1 MLSPF
6 PLSPFPLPHNMVSYL
21 NPNSLPPV
29 QSSEFLPPI
38 GNWARLGSLVLVG
51 GVGGAIALASVIE
64 YKVTVKG
71 QASIRPA
78 GELRLVQ
85 AATEGQITNVFVKEN
100 QAVKK
105 GDVLATIDDSRLQ
118 TKKSQLQSN
127 IQQTQ
132 LQLLQIDAQIKA
144 LNRQIT
150 AETERKNRAVTSAQA
165 ALNRAQHNYQ
175 EKQITARAEVAE
187 AEANLKKAEQEWY
200 QAQVELRSS
209 RANLQSTQAALKA
222 AQTKRDRYQ
231 KVVQAGALSLNQLE
245 EVQLEVAQQQQAVE
259 MRRAS
264 IEAQQQVI
272 AQQQQ
277 AVAAVRAKLQRAQAA
292 INPSNAEVAI
302 AQESIAQESAVG
314 QATLATLNREWEA
327 LFQQRIQMRN
337 QLQQYTRELQ
347 QAENDLSQTKITVP
361 EDGIISGLNLRNPG
375 QSVRMGEEIAQIVPS
390 NAPLVIKAAVA
401 PEDVSQ
407 LETGQQVQMQVSAC
421 PYPDYGTLKGVLSH
435 ISEDT
440 FKSQKGEALPKVTNS
455 SFYEVTILPDTL
467 SLGRSNHH
475 CNIQPGMEGRADI
488 ISRRETVLK
497 YMLRRARLIT
507 NL

>member
-1 MLSPF
+1 
-6 PLSPFPLPHNMVSYL
+6 MVSYL

-29 QSSEFLPPI
+29 ESSEFLPPI

-144 LNRQIT
+144 LNRQIK
-150 AETERKNRAVTSAQA
+150 AETERKNRAVISAQA
-165 ALNRAQHNYQ
+165 ALNRAQQNYQ

-187 AEANLKKAEQEWY
+187 AEANLKKAEKEWY

-245 EVQLEVAQQQQAVE
+245 EIQLEVAQQQQAVE
-259 MRRAS
+259 VRRAS

-272 AQQQQ
+272 AQQKQ
-277 AVAAVRAKLQRAQAA
+277 AVAAVRARLQRAQAVL
-292 INPSNAEVAI
+292 NPSDAEVAI
-302 AQESIAQESAVG
+302 AKESIAQESAAG

-347 QAENDLSQTKITVP
+347 QAESDLSQTKITVT
-361 EDGIISGLNLRNPG
+361 EDGIVSQLNLRNPG

-401 PEDVSQ
+401 PEDVSK
-407 LETGQQVQMQVSAC
+407 LEIGQQVQMQVSAC
-421 PYPDYGTLKGVLSH
+421 PYPDYGTLKGIVSH

-440 FKSQKGEALPKVTNS
+440 IKSHKTEPSPTAKTA
-455 SFYEVTILPDTL
+455 FYEVTIAPESL
-467 SLGRSNHH
+467 SLSSSNHQ
-475 CNIQPGMEGRADI
+475 CTIQPGMQGRADI

-507 NL
+507 DF

>member
-1 MLSPF
+1 
-6 PLSPFPLPHNMVSYL
+6 MVSYL
-21 NPNSLPPV
+21 NPNSLPQV
-29 QSSEFLPPI
+29 QSNDFLPPI
-38 GNWARLGSLVLVG
+38 SPWVTLGSLVLVG
-51 GVGGAIALASVIE
+51 GVGGAIALASAIE

-71 QASIRPA
+71 QATVRPT

-85 AATEGQITNVFVKEN
+85 AATEGQITNVFVNEN

-144 LNRQIT
+144 LNRQIK
-150 AETERKNRAVTSAQA
+150 AETERKNRAVNSAQA
-165 ALNRAQHNYQ
+165 ALNRAQRNYRDQ
-175 EKQITARAEVAE
+175 QITAKADVEE
-187 AEANLKKAEQEWY
+187 AQANLSKAEKEWY
-200 QAQVELRSS
+200 QAQIELRSS
-209 RANLQSTQAALKA
+209 RANLQSTEAALKA

-245 EVQLEVAQQQQAVE
+245 EVQLEVVQQQQAVE

-264 IEAQQQVI
+264 IEAQQQII

-277 AVAAVRAKLQRAQAA
+277 AVAAMRAKLQRTQAA
-292 INPSNAEVAI
+292 LNPSNAEVAI
-302 AQESIAQESAVG
+302 AKQSIAQESAGG

-337 QLQQYTRELQ
+337 QLQQDTKELQ
-347 QAENDLSQTKITVP
+347 QVENDLSQTKITVT

-375 QSVRMGEEIAQIVPS
+375 QSVRIGEEIAQIVPS
-390 NAPLVIKAAVA
+390 NAPLVIKAAVS

-407 LETGQQVQMQVSAC
+407 LEKGQQVQMQVSAC
-421 PYPDYGTLKGVLSH
+421 PYPDYGTLKGVVSH

-440 FKSQKGEALPKVTNS
+440 IKSQKGEALPNVTNS

-467 SLGRSNHH
+467 SLGRSNHQ
-475 CNIQPGMEGRADI
+475 CTIQPGMQGRADI

>member
-1 MLSPF
+1 
-6 PLSPFPLPHNMVSYL
+6 MVSYL
-21 NPNSLPPV
+21 NPNSLPSV

-38 GNWARLGSLVLVG
+38 SRWVTLGSLVLVG

-71 QASIRPA
+71 QATVRPT

-85 AATEGQITNVFVKEN
+85 AATEGQITNRFVKEN

-118 TKKSQLQSN
+118 TQKSQLQSK
-127 IQQTQ
+127 IQQGQ

-144 LNRQIT
+144 LNRQIK

-165 ALNRAQHNYQ
+165 ALHRAQRNYRDQ
-175 EKQITARAEVAE
+175 QIIAQAEVEE
-187 AEANLKKAEQEWY
+187 AQANLKGAQQEWY
-200 QAQVELRSS
+200 KAQVELRSA

-259 MRRAS
+259 IRRAS
-264 IEAQQQVI
+264 IEAQQQII
-272 AQQQQ
+272 AQQKQT
-277 AVAAVRAKLQRAQAA
+277 VAALRAKLQRAQAA
-292 INPSNAEVAI
+292 LNPTDAEVAI
-302 AQESIAQESAVG
+302 AQQTIAQESAGG

-337 QLQQYTRELQ
+337 QLQQDTKELQ
-347 QAENDLSQTKITVP
+347 QVENDLSQTKITVT

-421 PYPDYGTLKGVLSH
+421 PYPDYGTLKGVVNH

-440 FKSQKGEALPKVTNS
+440 FKSQKSEALPKVTNS

-467 SLGRSNHH
+467 SLGRSNHQ
-475 CNIQPGMEGRADI
+475 CTIQPGMEGRADI

>member
-1 MLSPF
+1 
-6 PLSPFPLPHNMVSYL
+6 MVSYL
-21 NPNSLPPV
+21 NPNTLPPV
-29 QSSEFLPPI
+29 HSSEFLPPI

-71 QASIRPA
+71 QASVRPV

-144 LNRQIT
+144 LNRQIK

-165 ALNRAQHNYQ
+165 ALNRAQRNYRDQ
-175 EKQITARAEVAE
+175 QITAKADVEE
-187 AEANLKKAEQEWY
+187 AQANLSKAEKEWY
-200 QAQVELRSS
+200 QAQIELRSS
-209 RANLQSTQAALKA
+209 RANLQSTEAALKA
-222 AQTKRDRYQ
+222 AQVKRDRYQ

-264 IEAQQQVI
+264 IEAQQQII

-292 INPSNAEVAI
+292 LNPSDAEVAI
-302 AQESIAQESAVG
+302 AKQSIAQESAAG

-337 QLQQYTRELQ
+337 QLQQDTREIQ
-347 QAENDLSQTKITVP
+347 QVENDLSQTKITVT

-375 QSVRMGEEIAQIVPS
+375 QSVRIGEEIAQIVPS
-390 NAPLVIKAAVA
+390 NAPLVIKAAVS

-407 LETGQQVQMQVSAC
+407 LEKGQQVQMQVSAC
-421 PYPDYGTLKGVLSH
+421 PYPDYGTLKGVVSH
-435 ISEDT
+435 ITEDT
-440 FKSQKGEALPKVTNS
+440 IKSQKGEALPKVTNS

-467 SLGRSNHH
+467 FLGRSNHQ
-475 CNIQPGMEGRADI
+475 CTIQPGMQGRADI